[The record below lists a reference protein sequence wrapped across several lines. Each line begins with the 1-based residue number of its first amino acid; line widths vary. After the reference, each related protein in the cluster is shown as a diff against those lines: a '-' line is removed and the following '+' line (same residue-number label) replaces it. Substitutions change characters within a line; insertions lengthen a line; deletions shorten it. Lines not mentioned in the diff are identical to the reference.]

1 MHSATPILPSYKYCG
16 KPTHTANECNIPF
29 EDLFCDYCGKE
40 GHQKAICFAKLLKWK
55 QLQLPRQNLP
65 TSFAAPQSK
74 AKALQLSTQTFL
86 TKGNSSKNVKK
97 EHNVDKKEVLE
108 AHATQ
113 IQTLQNELES
123 LKAQLVNLKCKY
135 SQLANHAQPIQGSKS
150 WEGPPMLF
158 YGLSQDA
165 MVGEYVL
172 SNAHNSSLT
181 PKFAISFCPSYFAA
195 QETNVAPRVY
205 ATKQVIQIDGLTFG
219 SSLITGVE
227 ELEQT
232 CHNLF
237 VLLTRKKNAPC

>member
-1 MHSATPILPSYKYCG
+1 
-16 KPTHTANECNIPF
+16 
-29 EDLFCDYCGKE
+29 
-40 GHQKAICFAKLLKWK
+40 
-55 QLQLPRQNLP
+55 LP
-65 TSFAAPQSK
+65 TSFTTPQSK
-74 AKALQLSTQTFL
+74 AKAPQLSTQAFL

-97 EHNVDKKEVLE
+97 KEHNIDKKEMLE

-123 LKAQLVNLKCKY
+123 LKAQLANLKCKS

-181 PKFAISFCPSYFAA
+181 PKFAISFYPSYFAT

-205 ATKQVIQIDGLTFG
+205 ATSQVIQTDGLTFG
-219 SSLITGVE
+219 SSLITGA
-227 ELEQT
+227 
-232 CHNLF
+232 
-237 VLLTRKKNAPC
+237 RGA